1 MKLVLISGA
10 TFSLKIGNNL
20 IESNLTHNFV
30 KILHSYLATS
40 YIISMLEDRND
51 KVLVWQML
59 QIHFRNVFSNSCIFS
74 YTLSFQFRKCPSG
87 KKKLWIRFLTLLS
100 KLDWTYFQN
109 GQNVELLK
117 LFTGAEEGFSEV
129 FFFLFAKPYLGKI
142 FQIFF
147 NNTDSGL
154 KVGRFVPYFIL
165 RLFQGVL

>member
-1 MKLVLISGA
+1 M
-10 TFSLKIGNNL
+10 
-20 IESNLTHNFV
+20 
-30 KILHSYLATS
+30 
-40 YIISMLEDRND
+40 
-51 KVLVWQML
+51 
-59 QIHFRNVFSNSCIFS
+59 
-74 YTLSFQFRKCPSG
+74 SFQILAFFLILYHFNLENVLLE
-87 KKKLWIRFLTLLS
+87 KKLWIRFLTLLS